1 MEAKCVLQMQVDN
14 NPFLV
19 NAIDLQGA
27 QILVRPEHAELTKGK
42 NVMIGEER
50 HKSLD
55 DKIWSRKVVL
65 KKAADGKETL
75 KVTLKGFELEGQAN
89 RSKRDRGHVQ

>member
-1 MEAKCVLQMQVDN
+1 
-14 NPFLV
+14 
-19 NAIDLQGA
+19 
-27 QILVRPEHAELTKGK
+27 
-42 NVMIGEER
+42 MIGEER

-75 KVTLKGFELEGQAN
+75 KVTLKGFELGGQAN